1 LILKLDWFLDK
12 TKLEYTTVVPFEEIP
27 EVK

>member
-1 LILKLDWFLDK
+1 LILELDWFLDK